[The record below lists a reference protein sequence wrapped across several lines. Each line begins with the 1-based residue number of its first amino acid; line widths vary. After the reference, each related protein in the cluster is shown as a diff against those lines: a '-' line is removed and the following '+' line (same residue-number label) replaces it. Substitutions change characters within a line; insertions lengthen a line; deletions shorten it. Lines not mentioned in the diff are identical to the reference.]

1 MELVVDDRIVHSL
14 NGCNLMSRAEK
25 LYATVMNDA
34 VEHVFIYA
42 LRQAM
47 DTRVLGV
54 EFDVGREPGPHTQH
68 TLTISLRNCPI
79 SATAQNIPHEWL
91 SAGTGFIDTRFS
103 KSVATLLQELN
114 TAAGRAGLV
123 I

>member
-1 MELVVDDRIVHSL
+1 M
-14 NGCNLMSRAEK
+14 
-25 LYATVMNDA
+25 YDA

-42 LRQAM
+42 LRHAM

-54 EFDVGREPGPHTQH
+54 EFDVDRGPGPHAEH
-68 TLTISLRNCPI
+68 TLTITLRNSPI

-103 KSVATLLQELN
+103 TSVGALLQELN
-114 TAAGRAGLV
+114 TAARRAGLV

>member
-1 MELVVDDRIVHSL
+1 
-14 NGCNLMSRAEK
+14 MSKAQK
-25 LYATVMNDA
+25 LYATVMSDA

-42 LRQAM
+42 LRHAM

-54 EFDVGREPGPHTQH
+54 EFDVGRGPGPHSQH
-68 TLTISLRNCPI
+68 TLTISFRGSPI

-91 SAGTGFIDTRFS
+91 YAGTGYIDTRFS
-103 KSVATLLQELN
+103 KSVAALLQELN
-114 TAAGRAGLV
+114 TAARRAGLV

>member
-1 MELVVDDRIVHSL
+1 
-14 NGCNLMSRAEK
+14 MSKAQK

-42 LRQAM
+42 LRHAM

-54 EFDVGREPGPHTQH
+54 EFDVGRGPGPHSQH
-68 TLTISLRNCPI
+68 TLTISLRGSPI
-79 SATAQNIPHEWL
+79 SATAQDIPHEWL
-91 SAGTGFIDTRFS
+91 TAGTGFIDTRFS

-114 TAAGRAGLV
+114 KSAREAG
-123 I
+123 III

>member
-1 MELVVDDRIVHSL
+1 
-14 NGCNLMSRAEK
+14 MSIQEK
-25 LYATVMNDA
+25 PYETVMHDA

-47 DTRVLGV
+47 DTRALGV
-54 EFDVGREPGPHTQH
+54 EFDSGRNPGPHAQH
-68 TLTISLRNCPI
+68 TLTISLRASPL
-79 SATAQNIPHEWL
+79 SVTARDIPHEWL

-103 KSVATLLQELN
+103 TSVASLLQELHKK
-114 TAAGRAGLV
+114 AQKAGLT

>member
-1 MELVVDDRIVHSL
+1 
-14 NGCNLMSRAEK
+14 MSEAQK

-42 LRQAM
+42 LRHAM

-54 EFDVGREPGPHTQH
+54 EFDVGRGPGPHAQH
-68 TLTISLRNCPI
+68 TLTINLRDTPI

-91 SAGTGFIDTRFS
+91 SAGTGYIDTRFS

-114 TAAGRAGLV
+114 TAARQAGLV

>member
-1 MELVVDDRIVHSL
+1 
-14 NGCNLMSRAEK
+14 MSRPEK

-34 VEHVFIYA
+34 VEHVFIHA
-42 LRQAM
+42 LRHAM

-54 EFDVGREPGPHTQH
+54 EFDVGRAPGPHSQH
-68 TLTISLRNCPI
+68 TLTITLRGSPI
-79 SATAQNIPHEWL
+79 SVTGQDIPHDWL

-103 KSVATLLQELN
+103 GTVAALLQELN
-114 TAAGRAGLV
+114 KLALQAGLT

>member
-1 MELVVDDRIVHSL
+1 
-14 NGCNLMSRAEK
+14 MSQAQK

-42 LRQAM
+42 LRHAM

-54 EFDVGREPGPHTQH
+54 EFDAGRGPGPHLQH
-68 TLTISLRNCPI
+68 TLTIGLRGSPI
-79 SATAQNIPHEWL
+79 SVLAPDIPHEWL
-91 SAGTGFIDTRFS
+91 SAGTGYIDTRFS
-103 KSVATLLQELN
+103 KSVAALLQEL
-114 TAAGRAGLV
+114 TRKAQQAGLV